1 MEAPVYHLDKVV
13 KARQEDM
20 EDFDGPLDLILH
32 LLSKNKIEIRD
43 IVISDLLDQYLE
55 WMAQREELNLEV
67 ASEFV
72 TMAAHLVYIKTR
84 MLLSI
89 DDEAAMSE
97 MEELMAALEEHRSQ
111 ETYVKI
117 KEVAGPLGGRYEFGR
132 DYLTKPPEPVKAD
145 NTYRYVHDSVDL
157 HAAIRSV
164 FARSDNRLPPPA
176 AAFEGIVGREPYP
189 VADKAR
195 SILDRLVQFGVAR
208 FRALFKTSR
217 SRSEIVATFLAILEL
232 CRANRIHLAGTAEDC
247 TVTSTVDQEPGELDV
262 TVESY

>member
-1 MEAPVYHLDKVV
+1 MEAPIYHLDKVV

-43 IVISDLLDQYLE
+43 IVISDLLDQYLA

-89 DDEAAMSE
+89 DDEVAMSE
-97 MEELMAALEEHRSQ
+97 MEELMAALEEHKSQ

-117 KEVAGPLGGRYEFGR
+117 KDVTGTLGDRYGFGR
-132 DYLTKPPEPVKAD
+132 DYLIKQPEPVKAD
-145 NTYRYVHDSVDL
+145 NTYRYVHDKADIF
-157 HAAIRSV
+157 AAIRSV
-164 FARSDNRLPPPA
+164 LARTDNRLPPPT

-195 SILDRLVQFGVAR
+195 SILDRLIQFGVAR

-217 SRSEIVATFLAILEL
+217 SRSEVVATFLAILEL
-232 CRANRIHLAGTAEDC
+232 CKANRIHLAGTAEDC
-247 TVTSTVDQEPGELDV
+247 TVTSTVDDAPEDVDV